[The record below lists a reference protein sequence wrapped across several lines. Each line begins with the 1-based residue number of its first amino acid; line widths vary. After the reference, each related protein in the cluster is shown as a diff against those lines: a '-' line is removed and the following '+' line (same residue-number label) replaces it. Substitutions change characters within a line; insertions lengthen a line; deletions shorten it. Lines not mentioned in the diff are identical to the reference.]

1 MVRKLAWICLGF
13 SGAIFGI
20 TGWLWGKAPIIAA
33 AFAVL
38 AVLTGLSSLRFRGAA
53 FPALVFLGA
62 LLGSCWLLLLQK
74 TYYFPLYQLDTRTVS
89 GEIMLTSYPEATNYG
104 FQASG
109 SFNWLGHQY
118 PLRVYVSEDSLEPG
132 MILDGSFRIQLTL
145 PEGSK
150 ASQIHPGN
158 RILALASPKGE
169 YRVLPGRAGSVRF
182 LPQRLANRVKEILQA
197 CLPEDVSPFALSIL
211 LGDSSG
217 LDYKTKTNLSVSGI
231 RHIVAVSGLHIG
243 VLCGAI
249 WFITARR
256 RYLTAVVGIP
266 ILVLFAAMVGFT
278 PSVCRACLMA
288 GMMMLSTVFAREYD
302 GLTELAFSVLVLAL
316 INPFEIQAAGFQL
329 SVLSVLGIL
338 LFQPGL
344 SERFRENLTRRP
356 KKGFVSSIIRYSL
369 DSLSVTLSAMS
380 LSTPVAVYYFG
391 LVSIVSPLT
400 NLVCLGLVSV
410 CFYGIAG
417 VSALG
422 AIYLPLGKLLGAA
435 VAFPMRWILAIA
447 ACFSRFPLAALYTA
461 SPYTVPFLVVAY
473 ILVILLFVCR
483 EKGKLLSAA
492 ALIASFAACVVLPS
506 LGPRMDECRL
516 TVLDVGQ
523 GQSLL
528 LQSKGES
535 MVVDCGGWSEESSA
549 SAAAE
554 MLLSQNI
561 HTLKALSLTHYDED
575 HCGGVENL
583 LTRVKANALI
593 LPGNE
598 GELAFPELSQPRK
611 AILEPFS
618 MPLGAGTVHFYPYYG
633 GSSDHE
639 NSMTV
644 LFETENCGIL
654 ITGDLDAAGER
665 ALLHAV
671 DLPKVDILVVGHHG
685 SKTSTSQEL
694 LDGVAPRIA
703 AISVGENNR
712 YGHPTEQVLERLE
725 QAGCRI
731 YRTDQQGTLVF
742 RR

>member
-1 MVRKLAWICLGF
+1 MRKLAWMCLGF

-20 TGWLWGKAPIIAA
+20 TRWLWGQALPIAA
-33 AFAVL
+33 VFAVL
-38 AVLTGLSSLRFRGAA
+38 AIISGVASLRIHWAA
-53 FPALVFLGA
+53 LPALVLLGA
-62 LLGSCWLLLLQK
+62 ALGSGWLLLLQK
-74 TYYFPLYQLDTRTVS
+74 TYYFPLYQLDNRTVS
-89 GEIMLTSYPEATNYG
+89 GEIMLTSFPEETNYG

-109 SFNWLGHQY
+109 SLNWQGHQY
-118 PLRVYVSEDSLEPG
+118 PLRVYIAEDSLKPG

-158 RILALASPKGE
+158 GILALVSPKGE
-169 YRVLPGRAGSVRF
+169 YRILPGQAGAFRY
-182 LPQRLANRVKEILQA
+182 LPQCLAKRVKGILRA
-197 CLPEDVSPFALSIL
+197 CLPEDVSPFAQSLL

-217 LDYKTKTNLSVSGI
+217 LDYKTKTSLSVSGI

-249 WFITARR
+249 WLVTARR

-266 ILVLFAAMVGFT
+266 VLVFFAAMVGFT

-288 GMMMLSTVFAREYD
+288 GMMMLSAAFAREYD
-302 GLTELAFSVLVLAL
+302 GLTELAFSVFVLVT

-338 LFQPGL
+338 LFQPRL
-344 SERFRENLTRRP
+344 SEKFRENRLSLP
-356 KKGFVSSIIRYSL
+356 KKGLLSGLIRYTV
-369 DSLSVTLSAMS
+369 DSLCVTLSAMS

-391 LVSIVSPLT
+391 LVSIISPLT
-400 NLVCLGLVSV
+400 NLMCLGLVSI

-422 AIYLPLGKLLGAA
+422 VISLPLGKLAGAV

-447 ACFSRFPLAALYTA
+447 AWFSRFPLAALYTA
-461 SPYTVPFLVVAY
+461 SPYTVPFLVIAY
-473 ILVILLFVCR
+473 ILVVLLFVCR

-492 ALIASFAACVVLPS
+492 ALALSLGVCVVLSS

-535 MVVDCGGWSEESSA
+535 MVVDCGGWSEESAA
-549 SAAAE
+549 SSAAE

-583 LTRVKANALI
+583 LTRVKTNALI
-593 LPGNE
+593 FPGNE
-598 GELAFPELSQPRK
+598 GELAFPELTQPRK
-611 AILEPFS
+611 AVTEPFS

-639 NSMTV
+639 NSTTV
-644 LFETENCGIL
+644 LFETENCVIL
-654 ITGDLDAAGER
+654 ITGDLDAAGEK

-694 LDGVAPRIA
+694 LDAVAPRLA
-703 AISVGENNR
+703 VISVGKNNR
-712 YGHPTEQVLERLE
+712 YGHPTGQVLERLE
-725 QAGCRI
+725 QTGCRI